1 MSSRKRPM
9 GNRPSYFQRTSE
21 GVPEMSEQEDVPTSP
36 QKKPKRTKRTYY
48 LPDEVIISLGELQLK
63 RHRETGTKPEA
74 SELVE
79 EAIRKLVDQQNS

>member
-9 GNRPSYFQRTSE
+9 SKRPSYFQRTSE
-21 GVPEMSEQEDVPTSP
+21 GVPELSEQKDGQTSH
-36 QKKPKRTKRTYY
+36 QEKPKRTKRTYY
-48 LPDEVIISLGELQLK
+48 LPDEVIISLGELQLR

-79 EAIRKLVDQQNS
+79 EAIRKLVEHQNI